1 MLVLE
6 LCDDLNFIH
15 GLSVNSPPEE
25 TPASTIPLL
34 STTPALITAASEA
47 IVSTTP
53 SQTPEPLGNG
63 TTVIPGETS
72 FDGVLR
78 IVTLDGKPAL
88 FNASLEAPGNSYY
101 LTLHDNV
108 VKIVSFSPTNK
119 VSLLHVTCEFV
130 SLSFCVTR
138 RNSSALW
145 VVGYFMPFFHFT
157 FYCLFGEA
165 VGTQGG
171 SRLTG

>member
-47 IVSTTP
+47 YVSTTP

-72 FDGVLR
+72 FDGVMR

-119 VSLLHVTCEFV
+119 VSLLHCYMLHASLFLCHFV
-130 SLSFCVTR
+130 SLEETR
-138 RNSSALW
+138 VLYGSL
-145 VVGYFMPFFHFT
+145 VIL
-157 FYCLFGEA
+157 CLFSTSPFIVYLGRLLERKVA
-165 VGTQGG
+165 VD
-171 SRLTG
+171 